1 MSVDS
6 LFIGEAARRL
16 DLTEAKLRRLCR
28 EGVVVV
34 PRVGGALAF
43 PADLEAIRAA
53 VAPHAHDRRTG
64 RA

>member
-1 MSVDS
+1 MSAEN
-6 LFIGEAARRL
+6 LFTCEAARRL
-16 DLTEAKLRRLCR
+16 NLTEAKLRRLCR

-53 VAPHAHDRRTG
+53 IAPHAHDRRTA